1 MGVLTHRERQILTLL
16 REGSRVRDIARRF
29 RISPTSV
36 SRSISNIR
44 RKARDVEE
52 EVRFLC
58 WVGYLCIKNG
68 SLVNTTRDGD
78 PKSIA
83 RRKA

>member
-16 REGSRVRDIARRF
+16 REGARVRDIAKRF

-44 RKARDVEE
+44 RKAKDVEE

-58 WVGYLCIKNG
+58 KVGYFSVRNG
-68 SLVNTTRDGD
+68 GLVDNTRDGD

-83 RRKA
+83 RRG

>member
-1 MGVLTHRERQILTLL
+1 MGVLTHRERQILTFL
-16 REGSRVRDIARRF
+16 RDGSRVRDIARRF

-44 RKARDVEE
+44 RKARDVED
-52 EVRFLC
+52 EVQFLC
-58 WVGYLCIKNG
+58 RVGYLSIRNG
-68 SLVNTTRDGD
+68 GLVDNTRDGD